1 MYIDL
6 NARNNICGMY
16 LFDPKKDPEFVD
28 MPNVDTF
35 LGFYFGQ

>member
-1 MYIDL
+1 L
-6 NARNNICGMY
+6 F
-16 LFDPKKDPEFVD
+16 LFDPKKEPEFVD